1 METAC
6 KVKNVAKLQTIM
18 QTIVSLTQFEY
29 LSTDRHSL
37 AEKEFTHSHIVPK
50 LNYFSFLANCFLW
63 EHKKVCFCYMS
74 RSFQY
79 NECECE
85 LGLS

>member
-6 KVKNVAKLQTIM
+6 KVKKVAKL

-50 LNYFSFLANCFLW
+50 LNYFSFLAISSW

-74 RSFQY
+74 WSFQY
-79 NECECE
+79 NECEYE